1 MVRTKR
7 IVKKPRGQAA
17 STSGRRRR
25 AEQSPEESGE
35 STDTEQVFQ
44 PDNPRNFVS
53 TNALEIYRNLGN
65 RNVIYGFRVVL
76 EDICKG
82 GLHIREMLDA
92 MGWTELVTRKVRV
105 YPQLIKIFYANL
117 SDSEDGGYKTTV
129 LRKTFEFDAE
139 TINDVLHLPNE
150 GAMELHAFTEES
162 AKKSIMGDEWN
173 EGQTLSIHHLSLENR
188 LMFWIYNHII
198 LPMQGS
204 FGKFSGPDCVWFAYI
219 LSQRQ
224 INLGHH
230 IMRHMVYYRGR
241 STLALAYG
249 TLITLLM
256 ENVGVD
262 LRGMES
268 RDLYR
273 HELLNESSLNKM
285 GYVFN
290 ARTNSWEM
298 KQRRRRGGQDDEG
311 EGFDDEE
318 HAEETEE
325 AGPSQAASSR
335 VPQRLTTQRGMQL
348 ILERLTRIESKLDDH
363 IRECQMAAP
372 IGLRGTR
379 GDPSTAGTSSG
390 QPSDPFSHLD
400 A

>member
-53 TNALEIYRNLGN
+53 ANALEIYRNLGN

-198 LPMQGS
+198 LPRQGS
-204 FGKFSGPDCVWFAYI
+204 FGKFSGSDCVWFAYI
-219 LSQRQ
+219 LSQRR
-224 INLGHH
+224 ISLGHH
-230 IMRHMVYYRGR
+230 IMRHMVYYRK
-241 STLALAYG
+241 
-249 TLITLLM
+249 
-256 ENVGVD
+256 
-262 LRGMES
+262 S

-273 HELLNESSLNKM
+273 HELLNENSLNKM

-290 ARTNSWEM
+290 ARTNLWEM

-348 ILERLTRIESKLDDH
+348 ILERLARIESKLDDH

-390 QPSDPFSHLD
+390 QQPTDPFSHPD